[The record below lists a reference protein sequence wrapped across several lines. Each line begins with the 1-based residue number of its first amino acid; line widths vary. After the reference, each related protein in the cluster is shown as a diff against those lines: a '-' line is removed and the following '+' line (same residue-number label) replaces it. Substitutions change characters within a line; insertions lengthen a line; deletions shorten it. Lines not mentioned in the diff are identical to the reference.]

1 MLTNSLA
8 FRHVLVMKKSCGTAR
23 HHRSLCLVSSVML
36 RGEKEAPKAEAIVMT
51 IQQPFEAY

>member
-1 MLTNSLA
+1 
-8 FRHVLVMKKSCGTAR
+8 MKKSCGTAR

>member
-1 MLTNSLA
+1 MALRAIIDPCVISTV
-8 FRHVLVMKKSCGTAR
+8 VL
-23 HHRSLCLVSSVML
+23 L

>member
-1 MLTNSLA
+1 VALRAMIDPCVISIL
-8 FRHVLVMKKSCGTAR
+8 
-23 HHRSLCLVSSVML
+23 L